1 MRLSRYKNENLL
13 TKRLDSIV
21 LFSKG
26 NGLSKDDL
34 NDDGKL
40 CILYGELY
48 TKYLG
53 KIDKIFSRTN
63 VLPSNPKYSKAGDI
77 IMPLS
82 GETPLDISNSA
93 VVPIDGIVLGSDLL
107 VMTPKD
113 GFNSLFLSY
122 YISNCRKKEIA
133 RKACGISIIHLH
145 KHDIEKLVINY
156 PSIYEQNDISQ
167 IISKMDKK
175 INIISNKINTLK
187 KYKKGISINILKKL
201 DSYDSMSLSKL
212 CNVTTGKLD
221 ANAMTVNGKYKF
233 FTCSR
238 EDYTINNYAFD
249 CEALLISGNG
259 EVGLTKYYKGKFN
272 AYQRTY
278 VLYNFKRNAKFIKMC
293 IDNQISTVIKKETNK
308 GAMPYIKLTTFDKIL
323 IPLISK
329 SVENNIEAIINIID
343 KKIELLENSLK
354 ALNLIKKQLLNSMFI

>member
-1 MRLSRYKNENLL
+1 MNKNNAFFAKWFFKSNKWHKYIYLNGDNGA
-13 TKRLDSIV
+13 RDDRVSI
-21 LFSKG
+21 
-26 NGLSKDDL
+26 KDESFF
-34 NDDGKL
+34 K
-40 CILYGELY
+40 
-48 TKYLG
+48 
-53 KIDKIFSRTN
+53 
-63 VLPSNPKYSKAGDI
+63 
-77 IMPLS
+77 MPLAIPNNPF
-82 GETPLDISNSA
+82 EQEK
-93 VVPIDGIVLGSDLL
+93 IV
-107 VMTPKD
+107 
-113 GFNSLFLSY
+113 NFLNL
-122 YISNCRKKEIA
+122 I
-133 RKACGISIIHLH
+133 
-145 KHDIEKLVINY
+145 
-156 PSIYEQNDISQ
+156 
-167 IISKMDKK
+167 DKK
-175 INIISNKINTLK
+175 IKYVNKKFIALK
-187 KYKKGISINILKKL
+187 KYKKGISIKILKKL

-238 EDYTINNYAFD
+238 EDYTINNYAFN

-329 SVENNIEAIINIID
+329 SVENNIEDIINVID